1 MLSFIDLYGF
11 FRCTC
16 CFICIVVL
24 FVYMSVHHMYVVPM
38 KSRSRHQILLEI
50 ELLDAMN
57 RYVGA
62 ANSTCALW
70 KRALKP
76 QDTS

>member
-1 MLSFIDLYGF
+1 
-11 FRCTC
+11 
-16 CFICIVVL
+16 
-24 FVYMSVHHMYVVPM
+24 MYVVPM
-38 KSRSRHQILLEI
+38 KFRSRHQILLEI

-57 RYVGA
+57 CYVGA